1 MMKLKYLFIA
11 HFIIALAN
19 GVGALVM
26 PAVFASLYGFA
37 GALSPGGQVFGQVA
51 GAAWLGI
58 GIVAWFARN
67 AEDSVARRAI
77 VLGYVIHGAVG
88 GLVVILA
95 ILRGVMGPAGWVA
108 VPLYLGLGL
117 AYLYCAWKPE
127 SV

>member
-1 MMKLKYLFIA
+1 MKLKYLFIA
-11 HFIIALAN
+11 QFIIGLVN

-37 GALSPGGQVFGQVA
+37 GALSPGGLVFAQVA
-51 GAAWLGI
+51 GAAFLGHAI
-58 GIVAWFARN
+58 TAWFARN

-77 VLGYVIHGAVG
+77 VLGFGMHGAVG

-95 ILRGVMGPAGWVA
+95 LLSGVMGPMGWVA
-108 VPLYLGLGL
+108 VLLYLGLAL
-117 AYLYCAWKPE
+117 AYGYCAWKPE

>member
-1 MMKLKYLFIA
+1 MKLKYLFIA
-11 HFIIALAN
+11 QFILGLVN

-37 GALSPGGQVFGQVA
+37 GALSPGGLVFGQVA
-51 GAAWLGI
+51 GAAFLGV

-77 VLGYVIHGAVG
+77 VLGFGMHGAVG

-95 ILRGVMGPAGWVA
+95 LLSGVMGPAGWMA
-108 VPLYLGLGL
+108 VLSYLGLGL